1 MRLFVL
7 ALLVLELLLE
17 LWGLGGV
24 SEVYIEMG
32 VEELGWWTV
41 RVGIMGVT
49 VVGVWGGRV
58 K

>member
-24 SEVYIEMG
+24 SEVYTE
-32 VEELGWWTV
+32 
-41 RVGIMGVT
+41 MGVT
-49 VVGVWGGRV
+49 VVGVWGKV